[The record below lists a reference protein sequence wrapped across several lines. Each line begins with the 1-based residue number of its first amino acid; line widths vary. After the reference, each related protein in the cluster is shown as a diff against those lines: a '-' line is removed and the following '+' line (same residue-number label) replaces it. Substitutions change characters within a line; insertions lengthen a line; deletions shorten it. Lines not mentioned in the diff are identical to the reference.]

1 MPRPVESN
9 SSEGTGLG
17 GLFLRLFWMGGGN
30 FGLLALA
37 ILITQKRILPY
48 RLTDLLFWVIVILL
62 IVARYVDIAYFEGAT
77 SYGEPATMKHWRRY
91 AIGLGLISLV
101 VWAVAHGIDYLP

>member
-1 MPRPVESN
+1 MPRPIESD
-9 SSEGTGLG
+9 SSDGTGLG

-37 ILITQKRILPY
+37 ILIIQKRILPY
-48 RLTDLLFWVIVILL
+48 RLTDLLFWAIVILL
-62 IVARYVDIAYFEGAT
+62 IVARYVDIAYFEGGT

-91 AIGLGLISLV
+91 TIWLGLISLAA
-101 VWAVAHGIDYLP
+101 WAAAHGIAYLP